1 MAPLDLIHSD
11 LCEMNGLLTRGGKR
25 YFMTLIDDATR
36 YCYIYLLKTK
46 DEAFHYF
53 KIFKAEVENQIERK
67 IKRLRDDRGGEYI
80 SNEFS
85 QFCAEHGIIHE
96 VTPPYSPQSNGVA
109 ERKNRTLTDL
119 VNAMLES
126 SGMSY
131 EWWGEAILTANFVLN
146 RVVIKNKDI
155 IPYEGWKGLKPNVN
169 FLRTWGCF
177 AKVNIPAPKKRKLG
191 PKTVD
196 CVFLGYAQN
205 STAYRFL
212 VVKSDSPDVSVD
224 TIIEY
229 RDASFFEEVY
239 P

>member
-1 MAPLDLIHSD
+1 MQRCRSSPPHRRRCPCTRRPPEDLGSIED
-11 LCEMNGLLTRGGKR
+11 
-25 YFMTLIDDATR
+25 
-36 YCYIYLLKTK
+36 
-46 DEAFHYF
+46 
-53 KIFKAEVENQIERK
+53 QIEKK

-155 IPYEGWKGLKPNVN
+155 TPYEGWKGQKPNVN
-169 FLRTWGCF
+169 FLRTWGCL
-177 AKVNIPAPKKRKLG
+177 AKVNIPSPKKRMFG

-196 CVFLGYAQN
+196 CVFFVTHK
-205 STAYRFL
+205 TARFNCEIRF
-212 VVKSDSPDVSVD
+212 S
-224 TIIEY
+224 
-229 RDASFFEEVY
+229 
-239 P
+239 